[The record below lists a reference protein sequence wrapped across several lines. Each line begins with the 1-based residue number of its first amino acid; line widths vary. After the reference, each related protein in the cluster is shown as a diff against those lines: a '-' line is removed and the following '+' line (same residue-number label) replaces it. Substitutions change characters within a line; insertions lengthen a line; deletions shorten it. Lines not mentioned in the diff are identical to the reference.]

1 MAANPRSLPVTRSL
15 ASDQALTLLTALLMA
30 TASLAGLVSP
40 ATLYPTEALRR
51 SFLANDV
58 VNVFIGLPVLLGS
71 AWAARRGRR
80 LGLLVWPGALVYVLY
95 NYLAYTVALPLDAP
109 AVVYLALVALSAFGL
124 FRLITSLDA
133 PAVQR
138 QLAGAV
144 PERLAGG
151 VLAGL
156 GSLFC
161 LRALSQ
167 LVSAPTGPE
176 LGVLVADLL
185 TTPLWVIG
193 GVLLWRR
200 QALGYAVGLGLLFQ
214 GSLLFVA
221 LLVFF
226 LLQPLVTAAP
236 FALTDFVVIAVMG
249 LVCFVPFGL
258 FLRGVRRAE
267 HRAVGDHPGP

>member
-1 MAANPRSLPVTRSL
+1 MSSPPPLTRLLPSL
-15 ASDQALTLLTALLMA
+15 QALALVVALLLAA
-30 TASLAGLVSP
+30 TALAGLLFPS
-40 ATLYPTEALRR
+40 ALYPTEALRQA
-51 SFLANDV
+51 FLANDV
-58 VNVFIGLPVLLGS
+58 VNLLIGLPILLGS
-71 AWAARRGRR
+71 VWAARRGRL
-80 LGLLVWPGALVYVLY
+80 LGRLVWPGALFYTLY
-95 NYLAYTVALPLDAP
+95 NASAYAVALAP
-109 AVVYLALVALSAFGL
+109 AAPFLAYLALAALSAFGV
-124 FRLITSLDA
+124 FRWVTSLDA

-138 QLAGAV
+138 QLAGRV
-144 PERLAGG
+144 PEQLAGG

-167 LVSAPTGPE
+167 VVSAPTGPE

-185 TTPLWVIG
+185 TTPWWVIG
-193 GVLLWRR
+193 GILLWRR
-200 QALGYAVGLGLLFQ
+200 QALGYAAGLGLLFQ

-249 LVCFVPFGL
+249 LACFVPFGL
-258 FLRGVRRAE
+258 FLRGVQKSAT
-267 HRAVGDHPGP
+267 VD